1 MPATS
6 YYELLE
12 VPQDADSAVIRRA
25 FMKLAQQWH
34 PDKAPEGERETY
46 ENRFRRFSEAY
57 EVLSDPVQ
65 RERYDRERIY
75 RQRRPVTVEEPV
87 WWSGATSAT
96 GVDEPWQRVRW
107 EADPRETPFTPPFE
121 APFGARAVR
130 QVHPLL
136 GFSVVALLMALFTIA
151 ITIALT
157 ISGLGRL
164 ARGFRHARGR

>member
-12 VPQDADSAVIRRA
+12 VPQDADSAAIRRA

-34 PDKAPEGERETY
+34 PDKAPEGERESF

-87 WWSGATSAT
+87 WWSGATSTSGA
-96 GVDEPWQRVRW
+96 GEPWQRVRW
-107 EADPRETPFTPPFE
+107 EADPRQAAYVPPFAT
-121 APFGARAVR
+121 APGARLIPR
-130 QVHPLL
+130 VHPLL
-136 GFSVVALLMALFTIA
+136 GFSVIAIVMALFA
-151 ITIALT
+151 LVITLALGA
-157 ISGLGRL
+157 SGLGRL
-164 ARGFRHARGR
+164 SRGFRNARGR

>member
-12 VPQDADSAVIRRA
+12 VPQDADSAAIRRA

-34 PDKAPEGERETY
+34 PDKAPDDEREAY

-65 RERYDRERIY
+65 RERYDRERVF

-87 WWSGATSAT
+87 WWSGTSPSA
-96 GVDEPWQRVRW
+96 GVADEPWQRVRW
-107 EADPRETPFTPPFE
+107 EADPRETPFT

-136 GFSVVALLMALFTIA
+136 GFSVVAILMALFTLV
-151 ITIALT
+151 ITIALG
-157 ISGLGRL
+157 ISGLSRL
-164 ARGFRHARGR
+164 IRGWRTVRTP